1 MTDTP
6 APDTRTQRLEDPPL
20 SARLRGAA
28 AATWEALLRNP
39 TMLFGLSVLVV
50 MAVLAFA
57 APLFGLPDPMRQNP
71 INRLQDPSV
80 AHWFGT
86 DMYGRDLLSR
96 VLHGGQISLV
106 VGLSVAALATSI
118 GLVIGLVAGFNRRID
133 AVVMR
138 FMDALMSIPSILLA
152 IALVALWGSSVL
164 NVIIALTIP
173 EVPRVVRLVRS
184 VVLMLRDQTFVQ
196 AAIACGTSTPR
207 ILIRHIMPNTFPPLI
222 VQATYICAQAVIFEA
237 YLSFV
242 GAGTPPEIPSWG
254 NIMAEGR
261 MFFFQNFGIIMYPGI
276 FLAITVFAINTFG
289 DGLRDSLDPRM
300 KRRI

>member
-1 MTDTP
+1 MTDHP
-6 APDTRTQRLEDPPL
+6 HDKLQDPPL
-20 SARLRGAA
+20 SARFMENAA
-28 AATWEALLRNP
+28 ASVDALRRNP
-39 TMLFGLSVLVV
+39 TMLFGLVVLTVI
-50 MAVLAFA
+50 ALLSFG
-57 APLFGLPDPMRQNP
+57 APYFGLPDPMRQAP
-71 INRLQDPSV
+71 INRLQDPSA

-86 DMYGRDLLSR
+86 DMYGRDLFSR

-118 GLVIGLVAGFNRRID
+118 GLLVGLVAGFSRRVD

-152 IALVALWGSSVL
+152 IALVALWGSSVP

-196 AAIACGTSTPR
+196 AAIASGTSTVK
-207 ILIRHIMPNTFPPLI
+207 ILYRHIMPNTIPPLI

>member
-1 MTDTP
+1 VTD
-6 APDTRTQRLEDPPL
+6 RSQGKLQDPPL
-20 SARLRGAA
+20 SARLMESAA
-28 AATWEALLRNP
+28 AAGDALWRNP
-39 TMLFGLSVLVV
+39 TMLFGLVVLTV
-50 MAVLAFA
+50 MALLAFG
-57 APLFGLPDPMRQNP
+57 APYFGLPEPMRQSP
-71 INRLQDPSV
+71 IDRLQDPSA

-106 VGLSVAALATSI
+106 VGLSVAAMATSI
-118 GLVIGLVAGFNRRID
+118 GLLIGLVSGFNRRVD

-152 IALVALWGSSVL
+152 IALVALWGSSVP

-196 AAIACGTSTPR
+196 AAIASGTSTAK
-207 ILIRHIMPNTFPPLI
+207 ILFRHIMPNTFPPLI

>member
-1 MTDTP
+1 MIDHG
-6 APDTRTQRLEDPPL
+6 
-20 SARLRGAA
+20 SA
-28 AATWEALLRNP
+28 AATETKFEDLPLRRRIAEALGRLGTALRRNP
-39 TMLFGLSVLVV
+39 TMLFGLV
-50 MAVLAFA
+50 VLAIMAIGAFG
-57 APLFGLPDPMRQNP
+57 APLFGLPDPMNQNP
-71 INRLQDPSV
+71 IERLRGPS
-80 AHWFGT
+80 AERWFGT
-86 DMYGRDLLSR
+86 DMYGRDLFSR
-96 VLHGGQISLV
+96 VLYGGQISIV
-106 VGLSVAALATSI
+106 VGLSVGFLATSI
-118 GLVIGLVAGFNRRID
+118 GLAIGLVTGFSRRLD

-152 IALVALWGSSVL
+152 IALVALWGSSVR
-164 NVIIALTIP
+164 NVILALTIP

-184 VVLMLRDQTFVQ
+184 VVLMLRDQLYVQ
-196 AAIACGTSTPR
+196 AAIAGGTSTAR
-207 ILIRHIMPNTFPPLI
+207 ILVRHIMPNTIPPLI

-261 MFFFQNFGIIMYPGI
+261 MYFFQNFGMILYPGI

-300 KRRI
+300 QRRI

>member
-1 MTDTP
+1 VTDHP
-6 APDTRTQRLEDPPL
+6 HDKLQDPPL
-20 SARLRGAA
+20 SARFMENAA
-28 AATWEALLRNP
+28 ASVDALRRNP
-39 TMLFGLSVLVV
+39 TMLFGLVVLTVI
-50 MAVLAFA
+50 ALLSFG
-57 APLFGLPDPMRQNP
+57 APYFGLPDPMRQAP
-71 INRLQDPSV
+71 INRLQDPSA

-86 DMYGRDLLSR
+86 DMYGRDLFSR

-118 GLVIGLVAGFNRRID
+118 GLLVGLVAGFSRRVD

-152 IALVALWGSSVL
+152 IALVALWGSSVP

-196 AAIACGTSTPR
+196 AAIASGTSTVK
-207 ILIRHIMPNTFPPLI
+207 ILYRHIMPNTIPPLI

>member
-1 MTDTP
+1 MTDRIH
-6 APDTRTQRLEDPPL
+6 DKLQDPPL
-20 SARLRGAA
+20 SARLIETAA
-28 AATWEALLRNP
+28 AMVDALRRNP
-39 TMLFGLSVLVV
+39 TMLFGLVVLTV
-50 MAVLAFA
+50 MALLAFG
-57 APLFGLPDPMRQNP
+57 APYFGLPEPMRQAP
-71 INRLQDPSV
+71 INRLQDPS
-80 AHWFGT
+80 ADHWFGT

-106 VGLSVAALATSI
+106 VGFSVAAMATSI
-118 GLVIGLVAGFNRRID
+118 GLMIGLVAGFNRRVD

-152 IALVALWGSSVL
+152 IALVALWGSSVT

-196 AAIACGTSTPR
+196 AAIACGTSTTK
-207 ILIRHIMPNTFPPLI
+207 ILVRHIMPNTIPPLI